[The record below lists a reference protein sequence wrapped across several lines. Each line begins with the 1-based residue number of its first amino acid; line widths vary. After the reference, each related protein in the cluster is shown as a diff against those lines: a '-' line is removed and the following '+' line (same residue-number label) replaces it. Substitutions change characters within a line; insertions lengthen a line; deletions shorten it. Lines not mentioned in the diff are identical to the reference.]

1 MKLGLVTKLY
11 KRVKTTPK
19 KKKKKNDDHV
29 VFANC
34 DVIAIFP
41 IYDQFGAIWKPDS
54 GRIVCK
60 IYIFVKSNLSYYKN

>member
-11 KRVKTTPK
+11 KRVKTTS
-19 KKKKKNDDHV
+19 KKKKKNDDHA

-41 IYDQFGAIWKPDS
+41 IYDQFRAIWKPDL

-60 IYIFVKSNLSYYKN
+60 IYIFVNSNLSYYKN